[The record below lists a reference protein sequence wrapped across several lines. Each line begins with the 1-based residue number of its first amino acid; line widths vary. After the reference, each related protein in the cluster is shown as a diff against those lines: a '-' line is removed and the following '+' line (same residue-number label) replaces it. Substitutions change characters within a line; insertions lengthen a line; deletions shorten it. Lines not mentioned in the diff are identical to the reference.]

1 MNYLDRIKNLIEKNE
16 INIRK
21 YDYYKNESLVE
32 TYFNIGK
39 LLVEAQ
45 GGKERATYG
54 NKLIKTWSTELTKV
68 YGNGYN
74 YTNLCRF
81 RQFYI
86 IFEKVA
92 PVGQYLTWTN
102 IKILLPIKNENKRN
116 YYIKFSYKEKIN
128 I

>member
-1 MNYLDRIKNLIEKNE
+1 MNYLEKIKNLIEKNE

-21 YDYYKNESLVE
+21 YDYYKNTTLVE

-39 LLVEAQ
+39 LLIEAQ

-74 YTNLCRF
+74 LSNLKRF

-86 IFEKVA
+86 TFEKGA
-92 PVGQYLTWTN
+92 PVRHQLTWTN
-102 IKILLPIKNENKRN
+102 IKILLSIKDESKRN
-116 YYIKFSYKEKIN
+116 YYIKLSYKEKID